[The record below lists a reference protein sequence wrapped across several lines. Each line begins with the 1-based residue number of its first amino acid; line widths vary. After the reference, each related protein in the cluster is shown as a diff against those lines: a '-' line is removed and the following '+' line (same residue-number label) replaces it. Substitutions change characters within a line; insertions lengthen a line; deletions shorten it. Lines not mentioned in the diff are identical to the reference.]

1 MLSAARVMKEKVRIM
16 KEGVREM
23 SSRVRS
29 MLAVLCIATAVRLDL
44 RDAREF

>member
-1 MLSAARVMKEKVRIM
+1 MLSAALVMKEKVRVM

-23 SSRVRS
+23 SSGVRS

-44 RDAREF
+44 GNAWEF